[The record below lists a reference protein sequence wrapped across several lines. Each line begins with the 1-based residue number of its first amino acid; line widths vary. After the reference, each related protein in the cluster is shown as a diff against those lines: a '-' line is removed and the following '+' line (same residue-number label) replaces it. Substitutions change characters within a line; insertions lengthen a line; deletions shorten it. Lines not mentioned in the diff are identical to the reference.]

1 MAFFTPDLDAYVAAR
16 GTYFDLREEAPGP
29 LYDRVADLAEG
40 LQDLDGLAARH
51 RERYEAFRAKFA
63 PWDDG
68 KAAARV
74 IDAFFD

>member
-1 MAFFTPDLDAYVAAR
+1 VKVD
-16 GTYFDLREEAPGP
+16 E
-29 LYDRVADLAEG
+29 LATG
-40 LQDLDGLAARH
+40 LLDLDGLAAHH
-51 RERYEAFRAKFA
+51 RDRYDSFRAKFA